1 MASLYDV
8 LAEKIPVWRDR
19 INGLVEEYGDTVISE
34 ITLKQLCGGL
44 RGVQAI
50 ICNTSYVHPEKGL
63 FIRGIPISQLTDRLP
78 EEIFFLL
85 CTGDLP
91 DEKALSS
98 LQEDLKA
105 RAEVPN
111 YVWDIIKYLPEG
123 THPMVIL
130 STALL
135 SMQRQS
141 VFARKYSEGM
151 RKGDH
156 WETTLEDA
164 LQIIAKIPTIVAG
177 IYRMRVVYKKRILSD
192 PYRDWGGDFAH
203 MMGADDPDEEFPNLI
218 RLYMVLHC
226 DHEGGNVS
234 ANVCRIVN
242 SALSDPYYSISAG
255 LNGLAGPLHGLA
267 NQECLKY
274 VQAIEENFKGVPS
287 EEQLREYV
295 WATLHSGRVIPG
307 YGHAVLRA
315 TDPRFTALLEF
326 GKKVCPY
333 DNVFRIVELL
343 YKVVPDVLK
352 EHGKAKNPW
361 PNVDAASGA
370 LLYHFGITRFD
381 FYTVMFAASRIL
393 GMCAQMIMNRAMF
406 APIYRPKS
414 VTTDWIEQQVKQKA
428 VKKSANSAKSAGE

>member
-1 MASLYDV
+1 MANLQDV
-8 LAEKIPVWRDR
+8 MSEKIPLWRER
-19 INGLVEEYGDTVISE
+19 ISDLVAANEQKVVSN

-44 RGVQAI
+44 RGVQGL
-50 ICNTSYVHPEKGL
+50 ICNTSFVHPQKGL
-63 FIRGIPISQLTDRLP
+63 FIRGIPISELVDRLP
-78 EEIFFLL
+78 EEIFYLL
-85 CTGDLP
+85 CTGELP
-91 DEKALSS
+91 DENALAS
-98 LQEDLKA
+98 LQEELKA
-105 RAEVPN
+105 RSEVPI
-111 YVWDIIKYLPEG
+111 YVWDTIKNLPEG
-123 THPMVIL
+123 THPMVTL
-130 STALL
+130 SIALL
-135 SMQRQS
+135 SMQRKS

-151 RKGDH
+151 RKSDH
-156 WETTLEDA
+156 WLTTLEDA

-177 IYRMRVVYKKRILSD
+177 IYRMRIVYKKRILSD
-192 PYRDWGGDFAH
+192 PYRDWSGNFAN
-203 MMGADDPDEEFPNLI
+203 MMGIDDPEGKLRDLI

-234 ANVCRIVN
+234 NNVCRIVN

-274 VQAIEENFKGVPS
+274 VQAIEENFNGVPK
-287 EEQLREYV
+287 EEDLKEYI

-315 TDPRFTALLEF
+315 TDPRFTALLNF
-326 GKKVCPY
+326 GKRVCPY

-343 YKVVPDVLK
+343 FKVVPDILK
-352 EHGKAKNPW
+352 EHGKAQNPW

-393 GMCAQMIMNRAMF
+393 GMCAQMIMARGLF
-406 APIYRPKS
+406 APIFRPKS
-414 VTTDWIEQQVKQKA
+414 VTTEWLEQMLSKTNQKKKTVK
-428 VKKSANSAKSAGE
+428 

>member
-1 MASLYDV
+1 MSALQDI
-8 LAEKIPVWRDR
+8 LAEKIPIWR
-19 INGLVEEYGDTVISE
+19 EEISE
-34 ITLKQLCGGL
+34 LIEANPDVVVSEVTMKQLCGGL
-44 RGVQAI
+44 RGVKGL
-50 ICNTSYVHPEKGL
+50 ICNTSYVDPEKGL
-63 FIRGIPISQLTDRLP
+63 FIRGIPIRELTGRLP
-78 EEIFFLL
+78 EELFYLL

-91 DEKALSS
+91 DERALAA

-105 RAEVPN
+105 RSEVPA
-111 YVWDIIKYLPEG
+111 YVWDTIRALPEG

-130 STALL
+130 GIALM

-141 VFARKYSEGM
+141 VFARKYGEGM
-151 RKGDH
+151 RRSDH

-164 LQIIAKIPTIVAG
+164 LQIIAKIPSIVAG
-177 IYRMRVVYKKRILSD
+177 IYRTRVVYKRRILSD

-203 MMGADDPDEEFPNLI
+203 MLGSDDPDDQFPNLI

-234 ANVCRIVN
+234 ANVSRIVN
-242 SALSDPYYSISAG
+242 SALSDPYYSITAG

-274 VQAIEENFKGVPS
+274 VQSIEERFHGVPS
-287 EEQLREYV
+287 DAELVEYI
-295 WATLHSGRVIPG
+295 WATLNSGRVIPG

-315 TDPRFTALLEF
+315 TDPRFTALLNF

-333 DNVFRIVELL
+333 DNAFRIVERL
-343 YKVVPDVLK
+343 YKIVPDILRQ
-352 EHGKAKNPW
+352 HGKAKNPW

-370 LLYHFGITRFD
+370 LLYHFGMTRFD

-393 GMCAQMIMNRAMF
+393 GMSAQMIMARGLY
-406 APIYRPKS
+406 APIFRPKS
-414 VTTDWIEQQVKQKA
+414 VSTMWLKQNMPQLQANQKA
-428 VKKSANSAKSAGE
+428 TSF